1 MRRFGERGSMEWDF
15 NESNVTGTMRKK
27 RRDSVR
33 EEARRTSGER
43 LDGFLLAEQ
52 SSGKAGYRFWKFQ

>member
-1 MRRFGERGSMEWDF
+1 MRRKK
-15 NESNVTGTMRKK
+15 KK
-27 RRDSVR
+27 RRRREGEGERAR

>member
-1 MRRFGERGSMEWDF
+1 MRRKKKKRTRRRRGRGGERA
-15 NESNVTGTMRKK
+15 
-27 RRDSVR
+27 R